1 MGRPRRNN
9 RSTAAAATTIASTK
23 TSGTTTRTKRSINEI
38 QHHINDKDDAD
49 STVFTTTTMM
59 NDADEN
65 DDELRIYNEQI
76 RYSEAIEF
84 LQLQKERLERL
95 EIHCSNQMKKKNT
108 TTTTTTT
115 TKSDPNY
122 HIQLTRGMLYT
133 LQQLQ
138 TESCTCLLC
147 HGIFIQPIT
156 LVSCT
161 HTFCKSCIHQ
171 HTDHSWYCPSTY
183 FFKICGCVCVYTVVS
198 LLISI
203 LHSLFHSYQLLHVTS
218 PHRHQHT
225 SKKFPRVNYQF
236 L

>member
-23 TSGTTTRTKRSINEI
+23 TSGTTTKTKRSINEI

-49 STVFTTTTMM
+49 STVFTTMM

-115 TKSDPNY
+115 TNSDPNY

-203 LHSLFHSYQLLHVTS
+203 LHSLFHSHQLLHVTS

-236 L
+236 P